1 MYKAVVMKKV
11 KVESGVYAYE
21 TKEGVFR
28 ADRTQGGWRLSIL
41 ACGKWREFAKA
52 KSLKIIEQVIGG

>member
-1 MYKAVVMKKV
+1 MKKV